1 MIENYKRLNYNI
13 IKQSLVHK
21 NYKMST
27 YYPPYKSSSCNVK
40 VELDLTN
47 YATETDLK
55 TMAHTDVCSFAGR
68 TNLAALKT
76 EVEKIDVDKSKTV
89 PDDLAK
95 FSNVVKNEVVKK
107 TDFSADNYV
116 TITKFSTDTNA
127 LDDKIDKVDKKFP
140 DVSGLATKS
149 SVTILVRDLD
159 DKIDK
164 LKIKD
169 YVKKTNLTNYML
181 TSTFNSKSIELENK
195 IKDADIIAESA
206 ITQGNSIKSDLNDY
220 AKKTDVA
227 NDITTIKNNY
237 VSNASL
243 KSRLNNLKSLHI
255 ATEVKTID
263 DKTKKNSSD
272 ILGLE
277 SRLKQKEDI
286 VDEVQRENA
295 LTSGRDYYRDK
306 MYLLY
311 ECKAFPFKYT
321 SGRINLWKSTG
332 LNNYSRDSDMDAVSV
347 GTTSLPPL
355 IDNGRMSV
363 RLEGA
368 YFKQIRLLRP
378 NNDNIVN
385 IYIVYLID
393 PISNS
398 RNTDYTVQ
406 NALFG
411 GVKITKDI
419 TDTSKHKYEGY
430 GICFDE
436 GGMFSMGNINNGR
449 NLLIFGVHE
458 NSFIHSNN
466 KANNIFIMADGFV
479 QGINDT
485 TLYAEK
491 IYSQNFT
498 AVNKKFVLS
507 LHYNGDDPYLFVNG
521 KQELKFKA
529 KDDQI
534 VKEILCLGNIS
545 DDWTDANAQKTGLCG
560 EICDFA
566 LDYTSTNIGDI
577 YNIHRYLMK
586 KHNI

>member
-1 MIENYKRLNYNI
+1 
-13 IKQSLVHK
+13 
-21 NYKMST
+21 MST
-27 YYPPYKSSSCNVK
+27 FYPPYKNSSNNFK

-47 YATETDLK
+47 YATKNDLK
-55 TMAHTDVCSFAGR
+55 NITHTDVSSFASK
-68 TNLAALKT
+68 TNLSALKT
-76 EVEKIDVDKSKTV
+76 EVDKIDIDKLKTV
-89 PDDLAK
+89 PHDLAK
-95 FSNVVKNEVVKK
+95 VSNVLKNEVVKK

-116 TITKFSTDTNA
+116 TRTKFSADTNS
-127 LDDKIDKVDKKFP
+127 LDDKIDKVEKKIP

-149 SVTILVRDLD
+149 SVTILIKNLD
-159 DKIDK
+159 DRIDK
-164 LKIKD
+164 LKIND
-169 YVKKTNLTNYML
+169 YAKETSLTNYML
-181 TSTFNSKSIELENK
+181 TSTFNSKSTELENK
-195 IKDADIIAESA
+195 IKDADIIAKSA
-206 ITQGNSIKSDLNDY
+206 VTKGNSIKSNLNDY
-220 AKKTDVA
+220 AKKTDVS
-227 NDITTIKNNY
+227 NDITTIKNDY
-237 VSNASL
+237 VSNVSL
-243 KSRLNNLKSLHI
+243 TSRLNDLKSQHI
-255 ATEVKTID
+255 ANEVKIID
-263 DKTKKNSSD
+263 DKTKKGASD
-272 ILGLE
+272 ILGFK

-295 LTSGRDYYRDK
+295 LTSGRDYYLDK

-311 ECKAFPFKYT
+311 ECKAFSFKYT
-321 SGRINLWKSTG
+321 SGKINLWESTG
-332 LNNYSRDSDMDAVSV
+332 VNNYSWDSDMDAVSV
-347 GTTSLPPL
+347 ATASSPPL

-368 YFKQIRLLRP
+368 YFKQMRLLRP

-385 IYIVYLID
+385 IYIVYLTD

-411 GVKITKDI
+411 GAKITKNS

-436 GGMFSMGNINNGR
+436 GGMFSMGNISNGR
-449 NLLIFGVHE
+449 NVLIFGVHE
-458 NSFIHSNN
+458 NSVIHSND
-466 KANNIFIMADGFV
+466 KANNIFIMGDGFV
-479 QGINDT
+479 QGISDT

-491 IYSQNFT
+491 LYSQTFT

-507 LHYNGDDPYLFVNG
+507 LHYNGDSSYLFVNG

-545 DDWTDANAQKTGLCG
+545 DDWTAANAQKTGFWG
-560 EICDFA
+560 EIYDFA
-566 LDYTSTNIGDI
+566 FDYTSTNIGDI